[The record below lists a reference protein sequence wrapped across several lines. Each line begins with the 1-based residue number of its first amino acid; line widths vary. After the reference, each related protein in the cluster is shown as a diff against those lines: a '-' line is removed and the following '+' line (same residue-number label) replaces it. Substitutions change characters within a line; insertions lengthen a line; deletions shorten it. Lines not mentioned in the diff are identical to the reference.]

1 MQSPSFKSMGVKA
14 QVSFAGKERE
24 VTNLRDLFLSAC
36 VFSLL
41 YHSQMQSESAHFL
54 LSKM

>member
-54 LSKM
+54 LPKM